1 MAGILTGVAWYR
13 RHEWPLL
20 RSLAVDADT
29 LAETYDEWLLIA
41 EQTYVRMQAEGY
53 VVEKVDVPLHDL
65 VKWCAAHGRA
75 LDEAARSAFVA
86 DKLRARDA
94 TGTKSQQ

>member
-13 RHEWPLL
+13 RNEWPLL
-20 RSLAVDADT
+20 RSLAVDSEI

-53 VVEKVDVPLHDL
+53 LVEKVDVPLQDL
-65 VKWCAAHGRA
+65 VKWCAAHGRP
-75 LDEAARSAFVA
+75 LDEAARSGYVA
-86 DKLRARDA
+86 DKLRTRDA
-94 TGTKSQQ
+94 TGLKPQQ

>member
-20 RSLAVDADT
+20 RSLAVDAEA

-41 EQTYVRMQAEGY
+41 ERTYVRMQAEGY
-53 VVEKVDVPLHDL
+53 VVEKVDVPLQDL
-65 VKWCAAHGRA
+65 VKWCAAHNRP
-75 LDEAARSAFVA
+75 LDEAARSAYVA

-94 TGTKSQQ
+94 GGRESQK